1 MNNMS
6 QIMKQAKEMQ
16 DKMAEIQRKIESQE
30 IEGSSGGGVIK
41 VVINGKNEVKSVKI
55 DESLINKEEL
65 EVLEDLLVAALND
78 ANQKLKENAASQMS
92 SLSDGMGLPPGM
104 KLPFKMA
111 SSSLVELIGLF
122 SKLPSLGSRSARRVV
137 LHLLKKKNINS
148 KIN

>member
-41 VVINGKNEVKSVKI
+41 VIIKGKNEVKSVKI

-104 KLPFKMA
+104 KLPF
-111 SSSLVELIGLF
+111 
-122 SKLPSLGSRSARRVV
+122 
-137 LHLLKKKNINS
+137 
-148 KIN
+148 

>member
-16 DKMAEIQRKIESQE
+16 DKMARFREKLSHKRLRVPR
-30 IEGSSGGGVIK
+30 GGGVIK
-41 VVINGKNEVKSVKI
+41 VIINGKNEVKSVKI

-104 KLPFKMA
+104 KLPF
-111 SSSLVELIGLF
+111 
-122 SKLPSLGSRSARRVV
+122 
-137 LHLLKKKNINS
+137 
-148 KIN
+148 

>member
-104 KLPFKMA
+104 KLPF
-111 SSSLVELIGLF
+111 
-122 SKLPSLGSRSARRVV
+122 
-137 LHLLKKKNINS
+137 
-148 KIN
+148 

>member
-41 VVINGKNEVKSVKI
+41 VIINGKNEVKSVKI

-104 KLPFKMA
+104 KLPF
-111 SSSLVELIGLF
+111 
-122 SKLPSLGSRSARRVV
+122 
-137 LHLLKKKNINS
+137 
-148 KIN
+148 